1 MKTKAKIWLGV
12 GAFALVQAAG
22 VSMEAGRPSI
32 TLTQPALADG
42 RGENACGRYY
52 YEGEWRYRNCGRD
65 NRGERWNQRSER
77 WNERGERWNERD
89 NRWER
94 GDRWHDNGRD
104 RWGERG

>member
-12 GAFALVQAAG
+12 GAFAIVQATG
-22 VSMEAGRPSI
+22 ISLQAGRPTV

-42 RGENACGRYY
+42 RGETACGRYY

-65 NRGERWNQRSER
+65 RQERGER

-94 GDRWHDNGRD
+94 GDRWNNGRD
-104 RWGERG
+104 TWGERG